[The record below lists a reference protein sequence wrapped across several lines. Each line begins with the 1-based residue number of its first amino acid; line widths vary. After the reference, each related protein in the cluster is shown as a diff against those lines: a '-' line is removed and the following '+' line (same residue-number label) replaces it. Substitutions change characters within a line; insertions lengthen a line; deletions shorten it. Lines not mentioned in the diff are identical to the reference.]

1 MKKNIFSFSTT
12 RERIARLSLRGRVF
26 FAASLAVLLV
36 GICGGLVSFSN
47 RFTTVVPLFGGTYR
61 EGIIGVP
68 RFINPVLANSDAD
81 HDLTSLVF
89 SGLVRKGVNGT
100 LIPDLAQEWTISPDG
115 KTYTVNL
122 KQNIVFHDG
131 IPFTPEDII
140 FTVTKI
146 QDPSIKSPLR
156 VAWDG
161 VTITSPDD
169 HTVVFTLQKPYAGFL
184 QQLTLGILPEKVWS
198 QIPVDTWQ
206 TSVYNSE
213 AIGTGPYK
221 VTTISRNKS
230 GVPQSFTLKAFS
242 KFALG
247 KPYIKKVIIET
258 FAKKTDAYEALAH
271 DSIDELA
278 MVDSSDVDQTA
289 ADAHTV
295 ITKSL
300 PRVFGLFFNP
310 SKNKLFADPT
320 IIKALNLATD
330 KKSLI
335 DHIFDGYG
343 TPLSGPLPESLDATT
358 SDFATKQALAKS
370 LLDKAGWKVNPT
382 TGIREKTTSTTSGTG
397 KKQTTQTSK
406 QTLSFTLSTANTND
420 LEASAQLVAE
430 QYKEIGVEVTVKVFE
445 IGTLNENS
453 IRGRDFEALLFGQV
467 IKHDTDIFAFWHSS
481 QKTAPGLN
489 ITGYV
494 NKQVDS
500 LLESAIKE
508 TDHEKRFALYQKI
521 SDQLAKD
528 APVVFLYTPD
538 AIAIMNRRVRNPV
551 MPAIT
556 TPSDRFSLIYQW
568 YLYTDHVWN
577 IFINH

>member
-1 MKKNIFSFSTT
+1 MKKNTFLSLTT

-26 FAASLAVLLV
+26 FAISCALLIIGV
-36 GICGGLVSFSN
+36 FGALVSFSN
-47 RFTTVVPLFGGTYR
+47 RFTTEIPQFGGTYH
-61 EGIIGVP
+61 EGIVGVP

-89 SGLVRKGVNGT
+89 SGLVRKGADGT
-100 LIPDLAQEWTISPDG
+100 LIPDLAQGWSISPDG
-115 KTYTVNL
+115 KTYTITL
-122 KQNIVFHDG
+122 KSGIVFHDG
-131 IPFTPEDII
+131 TQLSPEDVI

-161 VTITSPDD
+161 VTVTSPDTQ
-169 HTVVFTLQKPYAGFL
+169 TVVFSLQKPYAGFL
-184 QQLTLGILPEKVWS
+184 QQLTLGILPEKLWK
-198 QIPVDTWQ
+198 QIPIDAWQ
-206 TSVYNSE
+206 TSVYNNE
-213 AIGTGPYK
+213 AIGTGPYMISD
-221 VTTISRNKS
+221 ISRNKS
-230 GVPQSFTLKAFS
+230 GVPQLFTLKAFS
-242 KFALG
+242 QFTLG
-247 KPYIKKVIIET
+247 KPFMKKVVIET
-258 FAKKTDAYEALAH
+258 FAKKTDAYEALAN

-278 MVDSSDVDQTA
+278 MVDSNDVDQTA
-289 ADAHTV
+289 PNTHTV

-320 IIKALNLATD
+320 LVKALNLATD
-330 KKSLI
+330 KKSI
-335 DHIFDGYG
+335 ISHIFNGYG
-343 TPLSGPLPESLDATT
+343 TPLNGPLPESLDSTT
-358 SDFATKQALAKS
+358 SDFSAKQTLAKS

-382 TGIREKTTSTTSGTG
+382 TGIREKTTSTTIGKG
-397 KKQTTQTSK
+397 KKQSTQTSK
-406 QTLSFTLSTANTND
+406 QILSFTLSTANTND
-420 LEASAQLVAE
+420 LEESAQLLAE
-430 QYKEIGVEVTVKVFE
+430 QYKEIGVNVTVKVFE

-481 QKTAPGLN
+481 QKVAPGLN
-489 ITGYV
+489 ITGYT
-494 NKQVDS
+494 NKQVDT

-508 TDHEKRFALYQKI
+508 TDHDKRFALYQKI
-521 SDQLAKD
+521 SDQLATD

-538 AIAIMNRRVRNPV
+538 AIAIMSSRVRNPV
-551 MPAIT
+551 MPPIT

-568 YLYTDHVWN
+568 YLYTDHVCN

>member
-1 MKKNIFSFSTT
+1 VKKNIFSSSTT
-12 RERIARLSLRGRVF
+12 RERVARLSLRGRVF
-26 FAASLAVLLV
+26 FAISLALLIIGV
-36 GICGGLVSFSN
+36 CGALVSFSN
-47 RFTTVVPLFGGTYR
+47 RFTTEVPRFGGTYR
-61 EGIIGVP
+61 EGIVGVP

-89 SGLVRKGVNGT
+89 SGLVRKGPDGS
-100 LIPDLAQEWTISPDG
+100 LIPDLAQEWSISPDG
-115 KTYTVNL
+115 KTYTITL
-122 KQNIVFHDG
+122 KPGSVFHDG
-131 IPFTPEDII
+131 TLLTPEDII

-161 VTITSPDD
+161 VSVTSPDEQ
-169 HTVVFTLQKPYAGFL
+169 TVVFSLQKPYAGFL
-184 QQLTLGILPEKVWS
+184 QQLTLGILSEKLWQRV
-198 QIPVDTWQ
+198 PVDAWQ
-206 TSVYNSE
+206 TSVYNNE
-213 AIGTGPYK
+213 AIGTGPYMIK
-221 VTTISRNKS
+221 DISRNKS
-230 GVPQSFTLKAFS
+230 GVPQLFTLKAFS
-242 KFALG
+242 QFVLG
-247 KPYIKKVIIET
+247 KPYMKNVVIET
-258 FAKKTDAYEALAH
+258 FAKKTDAYEALAN

-278 MVDSSDVDQTA
+278 MVDSGDVDQTA
-289 ADAHTV
+289 PNSHTI

-310 SKNKLFADPT
+310 SKNKLFADPAL
-320 IIKALNLATD
+320 IKALNLATD

-343 TPLSGPLPESLDATT
+343 TPLSGPLPESLDSTA
-358 SDFATKQALAKS
+358 SDFAAKQTLAKS
-370 LLDKAGWKVNPT
+370 LLDKAGWKINPT
-382 TGIREKTTSTTSGTG
+382 TGIREKTTSTTTGTG

-420 LEASAQLVAE
+420 LEASAQLLAE
-430 QYKEIGVEVTVKVFE
+430 QYKQIGVEVIVKVFE

-481 QKTAPGLN
+481 QKATPGLN
-489 ITGYV
+489 ITGYT
-494 NKQVDS
+494 NKQVDT

-508 TDHEKRFALYQKI
+508 TDHDKRFALYKKI
-521 SDQLAKD
+521 SDQLAAD

-538 AIAIMNRRVRNPV
+538 AIAIMSGRVRNPV
-551 MPAIT
+551 MPPIA

>member
-1 MKKNIFSFSTT
+1 MKKNIFSFSAI
-12 RERIARLSLRGRVF
+12 RERVARLSLRGRVF
-26 FAASLAVLLV
+26 FVSSLVLLV
-36 GICGGLVSFSN
+36 IGICGAIISFSN
-47 RFTTVVPLFGGTYR
+47 RFTTEVPQFGGTYH
-61 EGIIGVP
+61 EGIVGVP

-81 HDLTSLVF
+81 HDITSLVF
-89 SGLVRKGVNGT
+89 SGLVRKSATGE
-100 LIPDLAQEWTISPDG
+100 LIPDLAQDWTISPDG
-115 KTYTVNL
+115 KNYTVTL
-122 KQNIVFHDG
+122 KPGIVFHDG
-131 IPFTPEDII
+131 TAVTPEDII
-140 FTVTKI
+140 FTVNKI

-161 VTITSPDD
+161 VTVTSPDAQ
-169 HTVVFTLQKPYAGFL
+169 TVVFNLQKPYAGFL
-184 QQLTLGILPEKVWS
+184 QQLTLGILPATLWKEVP
-198 QIPVDTWQ
+198 IDGWQ

-213 AIGTGPYK
+213 AIGTGPYEVK
-221 VTTISRNKS
+221 DISRNKS
-230 GVPQSFTLKAFS
+230 GVPQVFTLSAFK

-247 KPYIKKVIIET
+247 KPFIKTVQIKT
-258 FAKKTDAYEALAH
+258 FAKKTDAYEALSN

-278 MVDSSDVDQTA
+278 MVDSNDVDQASPRT
-289 ADAHTV
+289 HTV

-320 IIKALNLATD
+320 VVKALNLATD

-335 DHIFDGYG
+335 SHIFNGYG
-343 TPLSGPLPESLDATT
+343 TPLSGPLPESLDAT
-358 SDFATKQALAKS
+358 SDDFAAKQTLAKS
-370 LLDKAGWKVNPT
+370 LLDKAGWKVNPA
-382 TGIREKTTSTTSGTG
+382 TGIREKVTSTTTGTG

-406 QTLSFTLSTANTND
+406 QTLSFVLATANTND
-420 LEASAQLVAE
+420 LEESAQLLAE
-430 QYKEIGVEVTVKVFE
+430 QYKEIGVDVTVKVFE

-481 QKTAPGLN
+481 QKAAPGLN
-489 ITGYV
+489 ITGYT
-494 NKQVDS
+494 NKQVDT

-508 TDHEKRFALYQKI
+508 TDHDKRFAIYQKI

-528 APVVFLYTPD
+528 APVIFLYTPD
-538 AIAIMNRRVRNPV
+538 AIAVMSSRVRNTV
-551 MPAIT
+551 MPPIT

-568 YLYTDHVWN
+568 YLYTDRVWN